1 MSIARHR
8 KGRKLIAITQL
19 AKKIQKKNPGK
30 KYVTCQRE
38 AAKKLKK

>member
-1 MSIARHR
+1 MSFARHR
-8 KGRKLIAITQL
+8 KTKTLTAITAL